1 MMILRTSPPSPFGRM
16 VKIAAD
22 VLGMSGDMTV
32 VAADTNDPDDN
43 LRQQNPL
50 GKIPALLVGDDVI
63 YDTRVILDY
72 FDQLYI
78 AKHGTSILFPGNGM
92 ETIRL
97 KTALARV
104 IGMLDAG
111 ILIVYEGRFRPEN
124 MRVESFVDYQQ
135 AKITRSFAEIKAE
148 NPTYTNGA
156 TPTATDI
163 ALACALDHYDYRKQ
177 LDWRDYC
184 PSLAAWMMDFSNA
197 VPSYKPTLPDDIEP
211 AEWR

>member
-1 MMILRTSPPSPFGRM
+1 M

-22 VLGMSGDMTV
+22 VLRMSGDMTV

-50 GKIPALLVGDDVI
+50 GKVPALLVGDDVI

-72 FDQLYI
+72 FDQLYT
-78 AKHGTSILFPGNGM
+78 AKHGTSILYSGEGM
-92 ETIRL
+92 EIIRL

-124 MRVESFVDYQQ
+124 MRVESFVDYQL
-135 AKITRSFAEIKAE
+135 AKVTRSFAEIKAE

-156 TPTATDI
+156 TPTAADI

-177 LDWRDYC
+177 LDWRDHC
-184 PSLAAWMMDFSNA
+184 PSLASWMMDFSNA
-197 VPSYKPTLPDDIEP
+197 VPSYKATLPDDIEP

>member
-50 GKIPALLVGDDVI
+50 GKVPALLVGDDVI

-72 FDQLYI
+72 FDQLYT
-78 AKHGTSILFPGNGM
+78 AKHGTSILYPGTGM

-124 MRVESFVDYQQ
+124 MRVESFVDYQL
-135 AKITRSFAEIKAE
+135 AKVTRSFAEIKAE

-184 PSLAAWMMDFSNA
+184 PSLASWMMDFSNA
-197 VPSYKPTLPDDIEP
+197 VPSYKATLPDDIEP

>member
-50 GKIPALLVGDDVI
+50 GKVPALLVGDDVI

-72 FDQLYI
+72 FDQLYT
-78 AKHGTSILFPGNGM
+78 AKHGTSILYPGAGM
-92 ETIRL
+92 ETIRF

-124 MRVESFVDYQQ
+124 MRVESFVDYQL
-135 AKITRSFAEIKAE
+135 AKVTRSFAEIKAE

-156 TPTATDI
+156 TPSAADI

-177 LDWRDYC
+177 LDWRDHC
-184 PSLAAWMMDFSNA
+184 PSLASWMMDFSNA
-197 VPSYKPTLPDDIEP
+197 VPSYKATLPDDIAP

>member
-50 GKIPALLVGDDVI
+50 GKVPALLVGDDVI

-72 FDQLYI
+72 FDQLYT
-78 AKHGTSILFPGNGM
+78 AKHGTSILYPGEGM
-92 ETIRL
+92 EIIRL

-124 MRVESFVDYQQ
+124 MRVESFVDYQL
-135 AKITRSFAEIKAE
+135 AKVTRSFAEIKAE

-156 TPTATDI
+156 TPTAADI

-177 LDWRDYC
+177 LDWRDHC
-184 PSLAAWMMDFSNA
+184 PSLASWMMDFSNA
-197 VPSYKPTLPDDIEP
+197 VPSYKATLPDDIAP

>member
-1 MMILRTSPPSPFGRM
+1 M

-50 GKIPALLVGDDVI
+50 GKVPALLVGDDVI

-72 FDQLYI
+72 FDQLYT
-78 AKHGTSILFPGNGM
+78 AKHGTSILYPGEGM
-92 ETIRL
+92 EIIRL

-124 MRVESFVDYQQ
+124 MRVESFVDYQL
-135 AKITRSFAEIKAE
+135 AKVTRSFAEIKAE

-156 TPTATDI
+156 TPTAADI

-177 LDWRDYC
+177 LDWRDHC
-184 PSLAAWMMDFSNA
+184 PSLASWMMDFSNA
-197 VPSYKPTLPDDIEP
+197 VPSYKATLPDDIAP

>member
-1 MMILRTSPPSPFGRM
+1 M

-50 GKIPALLVGDDVI
+50 GKVPALLVGDDVI

-72 FDQLYI
+72 FDQLYT
-78 AKHGTSILFPGNGM
+78 AKHGTSILYPGEGM
-92 ETIRL
+92 EIIRL

-124 MRVESFVDYQQ
+124 MRVESFVDYQL
-135 AKITRSFAEIKAE
+135 AKVTRSFAEIKAE

-156 TPTATDI
+156 TPTAADI

-177 LDWRDYC
+177 LDWRDHC
-184 PSLAAWMMDFSNA
+184 PSLASWMMDFSNA
-197 VPSYKPTLPDDIEP
+197 VPSYKATLPDDIEP